1 MLNFLAEKIKV
12 FGLSV
17 VPDSVEIK
25 PIDDY
30 LKKNVKSM
38 LFFHFCKNCRKIAC
52 SLSNPDE
59 FDLIRGEKVWG
70 NCVIVKGLAS
80 ID

>member
-30 LKKNVKSM
+30 LKKKM
-38 LFFHFCKNCRKIAC
+38 
-52 SLSNPDE
+52 
-59 FDLIRGEKVWG
+59 
-70 NCVIVKGLAS
+70 
-80 ID
+80 